1 MLVGFVGRLHRQKG
15 CGFFIRA
22 AAIVREWAKSAA
34 SAASVAA
41 ASSLGDESRTKE
53 DLPPRVEFV
62 VVGDGPQSRLL
73 RSLAQRLGAGVRFT
87 GFKEGRE
94 LRCYYRRM
102 DLFVFPSLFPESF
115 GMVNV
120 EAMLYEVG
128 ICVGGCVGVSVGGWV
143 DGSGDTGDVCVWVGG
158 CI

>member
-22 AAIVREWAKSAA
+22 AAIVREWAKVAA

-41 ASSLGDESRTKE
+41 ASSLGDDSRSEE

-62 VVGDGPQSRLL
+62 LVGDGPQSRLL

-102 DLFVFPSLFPESF
+102 DVFVFPSLFPESF

-128 ICVGGCVGVSVGGWV
+128 MCVGGWV
-143 DGSGDTGDVCVWVGG
+143 DGRSG
-158 CI
+158 